1 MTNLPKVYVAGE
13 DQLVDV
19 TQDWCD
25 DIQKAINRLARKQDV
40 VRAVMDLNS
49 QTQYHILD
57 KIIEA
62 IREG

>member
-1 MTNLPKVYVAGE
+1 MTDLPKVYVAGE

-25 DIQKAINRLARKQDV
+25 DIQKAVNRLAKKQDV
-40 VRAVMDLNS
+40 VKAVLNLNS
-49 QTQYHILD
+49 QTQSHILD